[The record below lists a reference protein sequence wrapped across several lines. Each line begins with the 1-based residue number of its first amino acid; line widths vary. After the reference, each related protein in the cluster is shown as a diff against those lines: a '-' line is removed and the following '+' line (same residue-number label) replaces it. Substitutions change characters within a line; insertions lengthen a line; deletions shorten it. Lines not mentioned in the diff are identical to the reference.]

1 MWCSGCAFGAAQQSL
16 PQAPRYV
23 SRIWRSQ
30 DGLPENRIRALAQT
44 PDGYLW
50 IATSSGLARF
60 DGVRFVVNIRLNTP
74 SMTDDNVRDL
84 AVGRDGSL
92 WVATEGGGVL
102 HQKDGRFESFGPKEG
117 LANEFVVAVLEDR
130 RGDVWA
136 ATNRGLFR
144 RHGARFQRVDEPLHL
159 RIIAFFALGEGR
171 DGRIFAGGPEGL
183 FYFENGELRR
193 YGPKTEGEVVNQI
206 R

>member
-1 MWCSGCAFGAAQQSL
+1 MRHSRTRAPRLLQAPLRAAILMGCSSCTFWAAKQSSPQSL

-74 SMTDDNVRDL
+74 SMTDDNIRDL
-84 AVGRDGSL
+84 AVARDGSL

-102 HQKDGRFESFGPKEG
+102 HQKDGRFESFG
-117 LANEFVVAVLEDR
+117 
-130 RGDVWA
+130 
-136 ATNRGLFR
+136 
-144 RHGARFQRVDEPLHL
+144 
-159 RIIAFFALGEGR
+159 
-171 DGRIFAGGPEGL
+171 
-183 FYFENGELRR
+183 
-193 YGPKTEGEVVNQI
+193 
-206 R
+206 